1 LLNFKTKDNY
11 IKYNTS
17 YWNYAVIKDGI
28 WTDTENKDSLE
39 WVNNFYETFVEPLN
53 DDELITIYEYQI
65 NDAND

>member
-1 LLNFKTKDNY
+1 MSIKDNY

-17 YWNYAVIKDGI
+17 YWNYAVIKDGV
-28 WTDTENKDSLE
+28 WEDTDNHNSID
-39 WVNNFYETFVEPLN
+39 WVINFYETFVEPLN